1 MPPTPE
7 WAVVADCHNQLGEG
21 PSWDAR
27 TGTLL
32 WVDIEGCLVQRH
44 DPSSG
49 RTVTRVFN
57 RAVSAVTARAAG
69 GLALAMPDGVW
80 ITDSDAGPTRRLAP
94 IEPDD
99 PRTRMNDA
107 KCDAMGRLWVGSMDH
122 DEMPGAG
129 SLYRVDPGGSVERV
143 LVDVTVSNGI
153 GWSPDGR
160 RMYYIDS
167 PTRRVDVLDYDL
179 ATGRATGR
187 RALIELPDGPAQPD
201 GLTVDADGF
210 LWVALWDGWSVRRYS
225 PSGNL
230 DRVVELPVARVTSC
244 AFGGPDLADLYITS
258 ATARLSA
265 SELANQP
272 LAGALF
278 VVRPGVRGIV
288 ATPFGG

>member
-1 MPPTPE
+1 MPARPE
-7 WAVVADCHNQLGEG
+7 WSVVSDCHNQLGEG

-32 WVDIEGCLVQRH
+32 WVDIDGCLVQRH
-44 DPSSG
+44 DPSTG
-49 RTVTRVFN
+49 RTVTRVFD
-57 RAVSAVTARAAG
+57 RAVSAVMARAAG
-69 GLALAMPDGVW
+69 SLALAMPDGVW
-80 ITDSDAGPTRRLAP
+80 ITDSDTGPARQLAP
-94 IEPDD
+94 IEADD
-99 PRTRMNDA
+99 QRTRMNDA
-107 KCDAMGRLWVGSMDH
+107 KCDGLGRLWVGSMDR
-122 DEMPGAG
+122 DERPVAG

-143 LVDVTVSNGI
+143 LGEVTVSNGI
-153 GWSPDGR
+153 GWSPDSR
-160 RMYYIDS
+160 VMYYIDS

-179 ATGRATGR
+179 ATGRAAGR
-187 RALIELPDGPAQPD
+187 RALIEVPVGPAQPD

-265 SELANQP
+265 SELEDQP

-278 VVRPGVRGIV
+278 VVRPGVRGIA